1 MPKPRH
7 AAALSYDED
16 AGGAPRVVAAGSG
29 IVAERIIALAREHGV
44 PIHDDAGL
52 AEALARLQLEAEVP
66 EELWKAVAEAL
77 VWAYKLTARASRCA
91 RGTARAY
98 SIEGRS
104 LRAPGRVAR
113 RRLWGQEPQS
123 TSRAHLCGGRPRG
136 RAAPGA
142 SPR

>member
-16 AGGAPRVVAAGSG
+16 AGGAPQVVAAGSG

-52 AEALARLQLEAEVP
+52 AEALARLQLEAQVP

-77 VWAYKLTARASRCA
+77 VWAYRLTARA
-91 RGTARAY
+91 
-98 SIEGRS
+98 
-104 LRAPGRVAR
+104 VA
-113 RRLWGQEPQS
+113 L
-123 TSRAHLCGGRPRG
+123 RPRSG
-136 RAAPGA
+136 APRMRARPTAERATAEFAPERTKAPHPSGA
-142 SPR
+142 FAVKLCPVGTL